1 MVLPSFVSLRRWFH
15 PCLLLPFTMANPSD
29 AATKLL
35 FGTGVGLLLVAG
47 FGFIEGRATIEEPSI
62 GWLFILIGL
71 LALVLGKS
79 LNDGNGPL
87 ARAFPDESAEQLASR
102 VRDDINESIKAA
114 SVGSAWAELEANVLE
129 QELSEQE

>member
-1 MVLPSFVSLRRWFH
+1 MLPASSVLLRRWFH
-15 PCLLLPFTMANPSD
+15 PCLLSAHTMANPSD
-29 AATKLL
+29 AAAKLL
-35 FGTGVGLLLVAG
+35 FGTGVGMLLVAG
-47 FGFIEGRATIEEPSI
+47 FGFIEGRANIDEPSL

-71 LALVLGKS
+71 IALVLGKG

-87 ARAFPDESAEQLASR
+87 ASAFPDESAEQLASR
-102 VRDDINESIKAA
+102 VRDDVNESIKEA

>member
-1 MVLPSFVSLRRWFH
+1 
-15 PCLLLPFTMANPSD
+15 MANPSD

-62 GWLFILIGL
+62 GWLFILTGL

-79 LNDGNGPL
+79 LTDGNGPL

-129 QELSEQE
+129 QELSEEE